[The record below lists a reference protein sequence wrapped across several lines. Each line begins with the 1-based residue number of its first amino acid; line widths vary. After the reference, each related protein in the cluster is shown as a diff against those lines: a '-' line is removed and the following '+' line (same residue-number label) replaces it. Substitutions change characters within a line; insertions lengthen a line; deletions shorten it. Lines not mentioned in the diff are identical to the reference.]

1 VVAKAEDPLKTTE
14 QQLLAMLQN
23 LLIERFHMRF
33 HRESVT
39 RLVSP

>member
-1 VVAKAEDPLKTTE
+1 
-14 QQLLAMLQN
+14 MLQN